1 MTFSGRGRERR
12 HETEFISVPCAGAP
26 LWLLRGGVSAIPPA
40 GSAEL
45 GSGTPG
51 GGQDALDRAGRDGA
65 SGGDGRVLD
74 VNIYEKRGD
83 SRPVQH
89 FEDAYYCSNEAVDLT
104 VEDVNFDGNLDFH
117 FIVAV
122 GEGSNRFSSY
132 YIWYAEH
139 QAFQQD
145 PYGLN
150 NLCSAQLYP
159 EERVIRTFMR
169 YNIGA
174 HETCFYRFENGGLVC
189 VRRLKIDYPGSPW
202 RTDGRA
208 WRRRWRIAGT
218 ASCPRSTG
226 RRWIRQ
232 SSRRAGRSPPAFPAG
247 TNWMPAASERNRK
260 GTMICE

>member
-1 MTFSGRGRERR
+1 MRRSLFLCLALALLCGCSGAESPPSLPP
-12 HETEFISVPCAGAP
+12 EVQSWGAE
-26 LWLLRGGVSAIPPA
+26 LPA
-40 GSAEL
+40 GDRTLWIEL
-45 GSGTPG
+45 VET
-51 GGQDALDRAGRDGA
+51 GRPA
-65 SGGDGRVLD
+65 GDGRVLD

-189 VRRLKIDYPGSPW
+189 VRRLKIDYPVALENG
-202 RTDGRA
+202 REGLEATVEDRRDGELSEVYRA
-208 WRRRWRIAGT
+208 TVDPAEQPPGGEIAPGFSRWYELD
-218 ASCPRSTG
+218 ASG
-226 RRWIRQ
+226 
-232 SSRRAGRSPPAFPAG
+232 
-247 TNWMPAASERNRK
+247 K
-260 GTMICE
+260 